1 MSGDWRGLQIRWT
14 GARASAG
21 RVRFP
26 HASANSLFKGGRL
39 VRIEFLFV
47 ELSILTFLIACNSP
61 SQPINNSLKQD
72 LSGCDRDGLVGAVKA
87 VLTDDVI
94 IGEKNGRQVET
105 QQASSTSIYDESG
118 KRTTQ
123 TPFRVSNSGGYA
135 IVQHDPMFNPQA
147 RRQRTEE
154 QIPNQGGK
162 WIKNCDDKGYMT
174 EGIRM
179 TPVEGK
185 SKASR

>member
-1 MSGDWRGLQIRWT
+1 LDRGESFGWSGSIPTRLRQFL
-14 GARASAG
+14 
-21 RVRFP
+21 VQ
-26 HASANSLFKGGRL
+26 KGG
-39 VRIEFLFV
+39 
-47 ELSILTFLIACNSP
+47 SI
-61 SQPINNSLKQD
+61 
-72 LSGCDRDGLVGAVKA
+72 
-87 VLTDDVI
+87 
-94 IGEKNGRQVET
+94 
-105 QQASSTSIYDESG
+105 
-118 KRTTQ
+118 
-123 TPFRVSNSGGYA
+123 SGGYA